1 LMIFSVPPCLFW
13 QRKAGLPKRPILM
26 KTLRSLLFYFCQYI
40 LLVPHALL
48 CVTIGALLPLH
59 KRYRYFLAWNA
70 FSLWWLRV
78 TCNIKYDIQ
87 GLENVPPGPFVIL
100 ANHQSPWET
109 IYLYHA
115 FQPVNAILKKE
126 LLRIPFF
133 GWSLKLLHP
142 IAIDRNKKGR
152 ALTQVLEQGQQK
164 LRDGASVLVFPEGT
178 RVAPGVEKKYSAG
191 GAELAILAGKVIL
204 PVAHDAG
211 VCWPAHQIIK
221 EPGTIHVV
229 IGKPIDPAGR
239 KARDVIAEV
248 ETWIRQ
254 AV

>member
-1 LMIFSVPPCLFW
+1 MAP
-13 QRKAGLPKRPILM
+13 GKRQTLM
-26 KTLRSLLFYFCQYI
+26 KTLRSLLFYSIQYL

-59 KRYRYFLAWNA
+59 KRFQYFLAWNA

-78 TCNIKYDIQ
+78 TCNVSYDIQ
-87 GLENVPPGPFVIL
+87 GFDNVPPAPFVIL
-100 ANHQSPWET
+100 SNHQSPWET
-109 IYLYHA
+109 IFLYHA

-133 GWSLKLLHP
+133 GWALKLLHP

-152 ALTQVLEQGQQK
+152 ALNQLLEQGQQK
-164 LRDGASVLVFPEGT
+164 LQDGASVLVFPEGT
-178 RVAPGVEKKYSAG
+178 RVAPGQVKKYSAG
-191 GAELAILAGKVIL
+191 GAELAILAGKLIL

-211 VCWPAHQIIK
+211 VCWPAHK
-221 EPGTIHVV
+221 VVKKPGTIHVV

-239 KARDVIAEV
+239 TARDVTEEV
-248 ETWIRQ
+248 EAWIRQ
-254 AV
+254 AL